1 MVFISSWQRFDIT
14 LRKEIAD
21 LHAYGIIIND
31 LKFYTEWISE
41 EDHSVSM
48 QYTNTEK
55 DMPPQMTR

>member
-1 MVFISSWQRFDIT
+1 MVFILSWQRLDIT

-21 LHAYGIIIND
+21 LRAYGIIINY

-41 EDHSVSM
+41 EEYSVSM